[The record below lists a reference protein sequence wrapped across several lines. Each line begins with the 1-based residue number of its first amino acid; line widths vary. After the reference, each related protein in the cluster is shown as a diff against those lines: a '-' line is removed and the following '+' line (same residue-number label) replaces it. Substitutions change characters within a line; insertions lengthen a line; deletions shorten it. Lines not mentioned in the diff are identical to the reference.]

1 MWWLQYTRFTA
12 IQGHINFDLE
22 SIIEVVTTQW
32 LAVWNPGNVVV
43 IDESIYEYLGESPV
57 HV

>member
-1 MWWLQYTRFTA
+1 LTA
-12 IQGHINFDLE
+12 IQGHLDFDLE
-22 SIIEVVTTQW
+22 SIIEVITTQW